1 MSRNAL
7 GNVRSWVQLAVLLFG
22 AFVSSCSSPVQTGSI
37 EGHISGASGIS
48 LGVSSVESQ
57 VPAVPNLNITVK
69 NISASAVRTT
79 RTDFAGNFRIEGLP
93 PGRYQVS
100 FAASPFEQQVH
111 TTNVRPGE
119 TVDSSTRMLIGR
131 DPYDIVDISGCPTRP
146 VGGPPPPEV
155 GTVEIQLKRTACYG
169 SCPEYSVHLFGD
181 GRVEYRGDLHVSVL
195 GARSYRIAPLAVTE
209 LAKRFYEKGFFNF
222 CSSYRMKA
230 TDLPSDETT
239 IHLGNIVKTVFVY
252 SLKPPEGL
260 EDLQKQIEQTANIAR
275 FVESP
280 DSHR

>member
-1 MSRNAL
+1 M
-7 GNVRSWVQLAVLLFG
+7 
-22 AFVSSCSSPVQTGSI
+22 GSI

-69 NISASAVRTT
+69 NISTSAVRTT

-119 TVDSSTRMLIGR
+119 TVDASTRMLIGR
-131 DPYDIVDISGCPTRP
+131 DPYDIVDISGCPTRT

-155 GTVEIQLKRTACYG
+155 GTVEIQLRRTACNG
-169 SCPEYSVHLFGD
+169 PCPAYSVHLFGD
-181 GRVEYRGDLHVSVL
+181 GRVEYHGDLHVSVL

-209 LAKRFYEKGFFNF
+209 LAKRFYADERLERIRWELPKFDSLTRDEDKAELKAIIETLRRGELPEAMPVKDLT
-222 CSSYRMKA
+222 YR
-230 TDLPSDETT
+230 S
-239 IHLGNIVKTVFVY
+239 
-252 SLKPPEGL
+252 
-260 EDLQKQIEQTANIAR
+260 R
-275 FVESP
+275 
-280 DSHR
+280 